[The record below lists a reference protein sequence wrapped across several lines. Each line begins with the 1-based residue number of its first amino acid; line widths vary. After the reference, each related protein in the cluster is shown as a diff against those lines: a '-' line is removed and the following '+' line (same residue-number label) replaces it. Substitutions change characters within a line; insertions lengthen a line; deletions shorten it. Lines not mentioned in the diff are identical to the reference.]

1 MALLMN
7 TKGLVN
13 ASHIGKEELNSLPLH
28 LNDMSQAGE
37 ILLQGTII
45 YGDDFTPEEGYISI
59 RDGIIREF
67 GREHVEADYE
77 GIVCPRFVNAHVQVG
92 DSAFKDP
99 PFLPLSELVGPGG
112 LKARM
117 LAQMPRTTLIEG
129 MRRSLQ
135 LMVASGTCAFA
146 DFREG
151 GAKGVNMLEEAVRGL
166 PLQARILGRPY
177 PGQVNIPQSCWGL
190 GISSTRDHDPD
201 LLRAAVASAR
211 KEGQAVA
218 VHAGEAGNDD
228 IGDALALHPDF
239 LVHMNQ
245 ADETDLRDA
254 AHCNLPVVV
263 CPRSNL
269 FTGVGLPNVK
279 RMLELGITIAVGTDN
294 VMMNSPDIFEEMHFI
309 SKALLHDDRQVFKMC
324 TLNGAKITGL
334 DQRLGSIQEGKEAR
348 VIVIDKKSN
357 NMWGSMSPLSSIV
370 RRAGPS
376 DIIVIL

>member
-1 MALLMN
+1 M
-7 TKGLVN
+7 
-13 ASHIGKEELNSLPLH
+13 P
-28 LNDMSQAGE
+28 QARE

-45 YGDDFTPEEGYISI
+45 YGDDFTPANGYISI

-67 GREHVEADYE
+67 GSENVDADYE
-77 GIVCPRFVNAHVQVG
+77 GIVCPRFVNAHVHVG

-117 LAQMPRTTLIEG
+117 LAQTPRAVLVEG

-135 LMVASGTCAFA
+135 QMAASGTCAFA

-151 GAKGVNMLEEAVRGL
+151 GEEGVSMLEEAMRGL
-166 PLQARILGRPY
+166 PILARILGRPG
-177 PGQVNIPQSCWGL
+177 PGQTNIPESCWGL

-201 LLRAAVASAR
+201 QLKATVAAAR
-211 KEGQAVA
+211 KAGQAVG

-239 LVHMNQ
+239 LVHMNR
-245 ADETDLRDA
+245 ADEADLRDV
-254 AHCNLPVVV
+254 AHSCLPVVV

-269 FTGVGLPNVK
+269 VTGVGLPNVK
-279 RMLELGITIAVGTDN
+279 RMLELGFTIAVGTDN
-294 VMMNSPDIFEEMHFI
+294 VMMNSPDIFEEMHFLV
-309 SKALLHDDRQVFKMC
+309 KALLHDDRQVFKMC
-324 TLNGAKITGL
+324 TLNGAKVTGL

-348 VIVIDKKSN
+348 VMVLDKISN

-370 RRAGPS
+370 RRAGAS
-376 DIIVIL
+376 DIIAIF